1 MANLTPMEADTSYLT
16 LTQLHPRHAQVLV
29 ARFIAQTPAG
39 DGRSFAEF
47 ASFYGVPEASA
58 KVLLW
63 RAVREFEAVLR
74 GTPVGPPLPFEH
86 ELREAEALHLA
97 LEGAVASPIVT
108 ALRALT
114 ANAAVLRQRIRD
126 AERAEVESPAY
137 ARETWLRRIAIVVV
151 LALSAWFYWKDE
163 LTLWWRQQATVEAPS
178 GTRP

>member
-1 MANLTPMEADTSYLT
+1 MDADTSYRALT
-16 LTQLHPRHAQVLV
+16 LVHPRSAQVLV
-29 ARFIAQTPAG
+29 ARFIAQTASG

-47 ASFYGVPEASA
+47 TTFYGVPEASA

-63 RAVREFEAVLR
+63 RAVREFEAAL
-74 GTPVGPPLPFEH
+74 GGLPVGAPLPFEQ
-86 ELREAEALHLA
+86 ELREADALHLA
-97 LEGAVASPIVT
+97 LESSAPTPIVA

-114 ANAAVLRQRIRD
+114 TNAAALRQRIRD

-151 LALSAWFYWKDE
+151 LALSAWFYWKDD
-163 LTLWWRQQATVEAPS
+163 LTRWWRQQTAVEGPA